1 MTSIELKN
9 FQNKIQNLFK
19 PFGWAPTERQL
30 EELARRF
37 AELNPASFDNAFKVF
52 KEIFPGLYYEAFEGM
67 DNSDYKALLAVA
79 IAGSK
84 AAQR

>member
-1 MTSIELKN
+1 MTSTDLKN
-9 FQNKIQNLFK
+9 FKSKIQNLFK
-19 PFGWAPTERQL
+19 PFGWVPTEIQL

-37 AELNPASFDNAFKVF
+37 AELNPASFDNAFEVF
-52 KEIFPGLYYEAFEGM
+52 KELFPGLYYEAFEGI